1 MKTNNFKKINSIKE
15 YRLCIKFFKY
25 NLLKIISYLT
35 ALKNS
40 PDEMDATDILS
51 LTGQGNGN
59 MKVIGLEMYL
69 ENKIRLN
76 MF

>member
-1 MKTNNFKKINSIKE
+1 MMTIHESFTSKIG
-15 YRLCIKFFKY
+15 
-25 NLLKIISYLT
+25 IISYLT
-35 ALKNS
+35 ALKNR
-40 PDEMDATDILS
+40 PDEMKATDILS

-59 MKVIGLEMYL
+59 GNMEVIGLKMYL

>member
-1 MKTNNFKKINSIKE
+1 
-15 YRLCIKFFKY
+15 
-25 NLLKIISYLT
+25 
-35 ALKNS
+35 
-40 PDEMDATDILS
+40 MDATDILS

-59 MKVIGLEMYL
+59 GNMEVIGLKMYL